1 MNPKL
6 MFAMVGV
13 VVGQNLCVGAKPA
26 PAVSDGASKSAT
38 TAASPSATSV
48 AGAQTQRG
56 TVAFTP
62 YIWLTSI
69 NGTMGVRGVS
79 TDVDASFLDILD
91 KSDSIIGL
99 MGALDVEVDR
109 FVMQIN
115 AAYTKAEVPDQRGRA
130 INGPSGGSGSVAA
143 QINAT
148 ASNLWVEGF
157 AGYRVVDT
165 RRAGETPTHFTLD
178 AFGGVRVTD
187 MEMDLDVT
195 ASANATLP
203 TGEVLQAGTQRGI
216 SEGQTW
222 VEPFVG
228 LRGALEL
235 HENWVFSLRADVGGF
250 GVDDSDFSWQAVAA
264 LGYRWRR
271 DNWMYSVFA
280 GYRALGQDYSSSTF
294 TWDAVTHGP
303 MLGMQ
308 FAYRF

>member
-1 MNPKL
+1 MKSTSCIAVL
-6 MFAMVGV
+6 CTLA
-13 VVGQNLCVGAKPA
+13 GQSLCVNAEPSPA
-26 PAVSDGASKSAT
+26 ESGGTAAQAA
-38 TAASPSATSV
+38 AASPSSRTAS
-48 AGAQTQRG
+48 
-56 TVAFTP
+56 VAFTP
-62 YIWLTSI
+62 YVWLTSV

-91 KSDSIIGL
+91 KSESIIGL

-115 AAYTKAEVPDQRGRA
+115 GAFTKAEVPDQRGRA
-130 INGPSGGSGSVAA
+130 INGPNGGGGSVAA
-143 QINAT
+143 QINAV
-148 ASNLWVEGF
+148 AKNLWVEGF
-157 AGYRVVDT
+157 AGYRFVDT
-165 RRAGETPTHFTLD
+165 KRVGETPTRFTLD
-178 AFGGVRVTD
+178 GFAGVRVTD
-187 MEMDLDVT
+187 MELDLDVT

-203 TGEVLQAGTQRGI
+203 TGEVLQAGVQRGV

-228 LRGALEL
+228 LRGSVEL

-250 GVDDSDFSWQAVAA
+250 GVDNSDFSWQAVGA

-271 DNWMYSVFA
+271 DNWTYSVFA

>member
-1 MNPKL
+1 
-6 MFAMVGV
+6 
-13 VVGQNLCVGAKPA
+13 
-26 PAVSDGASKSAT
+26 
-38 TAASPSATSV
+38 
-48 AGAQTQRG
+48 
-56 TVAFTP
+56 
-62 YIWLTSI
+62 
-69 NGTMGVRGVS
+69 MGVRGVT

-115 AAYTKAEVPDQRGRA
+115 GAFTKAEVSDQRGRA
-130 INGPSGGSGSVAA
+130 INGPSGGSGTVAA
-143 QINAT
+143 QINAV
-148 ASNLWVEGF
+148 AKNLWVEGF
-157 AGYRVVDT
+157 AGYRFLDT
-165 RRAGETPTHFTLD
+165 RHASDTPTRFTLD
-178 AFGGVRVTD
+178 GFAGVRVTD
-187 MEMDLDVT
+187 MELDFGVT
-195 ASANATLP
+195 TSTNATLP
-203 TGEVLQAGTQRGI
+203 TGEVLQSGVQRGI
-216 SEGQTW
+216 SEDQTW

-228 LRGALEL
+228 LRGAIEL

-271 DNWMYSVFA
+271 ENWMYSVFA

-294 TWDAVTHGP
+294 TWDAVAHGP